1 MIAAQSL
8 NAVATAV
15 VCLSVALLFK
25 KVNYTHVPNYYACIH
40 TRMCL
45 CIFFELHVSAC
56 MFLHECVC
64 EYLCVCELSFVC
76 ACVCMCVRVFDLMCI
91 KDGGIGEED

>member
-25 KVNYTHVPNYYACIH
+25 KVNYTHVPNYYACIR

-45 CIFFELHVSAC
+45 CIFFELHVSVC

-64 EYLCVCELSFVC
+64 EYCVCVNYLSFCVLLFFVCVCVCVCVC
-76 ACVCMCVRVFDLMCI
+76 ACVCLTSCA
-91 KDGGIGEED
+91 